1 MTTLTYLLYLHL
13 NLNLSGHS
21 TSVAVMPSK
30 PAKATMTSSN
40 SPTSQSSNNYV
51 EQTVS
56 VLSSVASYMRLPAL
70 ASTVRPWRSA
80 SQITLWFTTVQAD
93 INAQLHRV
101 SLPFSPRYYTLSKS
115 QYIYPYHRRLSPTTT
130 VVLPAFSF
138 LSLLFHC
145 YRPTRI
151 IIMPSPALTT
161 YFRAL
166 IYPSNIPANS
176 RSDVPKPSDFGL
188 TNFEE
193 LYIPTDDG
201 EKLSAFYI
209 RGPRGHKNSN
219 ITILM
224 FHGNAGNIGHR
235 LPIARMIIN
244 YIGCN
249 VFMLEYRGYGSSTGQ
264 PDESGLNIDA
274 QTGLNYLRQRAET
287 RDHKL
292 MVYGQSLGGAVAIK
306 LVSKNQE
313 AGDIAGLILE
323 NTFLSIRKL
332 IPSVV
337 PPAKYLTLLCHQV
350 WPSESVLP
358 NITKVPT
365 LFISGLQDEI
375 VP

>member
-1 MTTLTYLLYLHL
+1 
-13 NLNLSGHS
+13 
-21 TSVAVMPSK
+21 MPSK
-30 PAKATMTSSN
+30 PAKATMSSSN
-40 SPTSQSSNNYV
+40 SPASQSSNNYV

-70 ASTVRPWRSA
+70 ASTVRTPKLLA
-80 SQITLWFTTVQAD
+80 LKSQSQNQRPRPQSSPDTD
-93 INAQLHRV
+93 INALLHRV
-101 SLPFSPRYYTLSKS
+101 SLPSSPRYYTLSKS
-115 QYIYPYHRRLSPTTT
+115 PYTTPL
-130 VVLPAFSF
+130 VSISISISVPVFF
-138 LSLLFHC
+138 LSLPPFHYC
-145 YRPTRI
+145 STRI
-151 IIMPSPALTT
+151 IILPRPALTT
-161 YFRAL
+161 CIRAL

-188 TNFEE
+188 SNFEE

>member
-1 MTTLTYLLYLHL
+1 M
-13 NLNLSGHS
+13 S
-21 TSVAVMPSK
+21 
-30 PAKATMTSSN
+30 SSN

-70 ASTVRPWRSA
+70 ASTGIAAVLTSLLYFKQKSVYLSVPPSP
-80 SQITLWFTTVQAD
+80 ITD
-93 INAQLHRV
+93 DHCG
-101 SLPFSPRYYTLSKS
+101 PP
-115 QYIYPYHRRLSPTTT
+115 
-130 VVLPAFSF
+130 
-138 LSLLFHC
+138 SLLFPVATVATVAI